1 MKQCNVC
8 GKYISDFST
17 NCPYCDAVL
26 TVGNNQKNKSGV
38 NPKSDIENVLLL
50 LHIVLTFLI
59 GFLYPILQKY
69 IHEPI
74 TIRTEGIM
82 LNISSHIAFAILML
96 VSIVVVIIK
105 RKKLCD
111 MNMKRIII
119 AVAISFSPLII
130 DHLIIDWGIYGGITY
145 LISGTFDFY
154 AWLISL
160 SRYIMAGIVLFC
172 ISNEAMYLI
181 GKFQKKSID
190 KI

>member
-17 NCPYCDAVL
+17 NCPYCDTIL
-26 TVGNNQKNKSGV
+26 TVGNNQKNKNGV
-38 NPKSDIENVLLL
+38 KPKSDIENVLLL

-74 TIRTEGIM
+74 TIKTENVM
-82 LNISSHIAFAILML
+82 LNISSHIVFVVLML
-96 VSIVVVIIK
+96 VSIIVVITK
-105 RKKLCD
+105 RKIFCD
-111 MNMKRIII
+111 MKIKRIII
-119 AVAISFSPLII
+119 AITISFLPLII
-130 DHLIIDWGIYGGITY
+130 DHLIIDWGFYGGFAY
-145 LISGTFDFY
+145 LYTGTFDFL

-172 ISNEAMYLI
+172 ISTEAMYLI
-181 GKFQKKSID
+181 EKFQKKSID